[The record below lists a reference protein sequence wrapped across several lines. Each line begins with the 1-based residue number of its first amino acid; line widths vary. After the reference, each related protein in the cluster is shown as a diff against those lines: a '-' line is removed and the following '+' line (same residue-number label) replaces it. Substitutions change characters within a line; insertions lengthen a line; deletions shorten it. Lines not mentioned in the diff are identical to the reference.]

1 MRDLYNNKYNR
12 QTLKNNIYAVNLID
26 ILKTQ
31 HLDITF
37 VVRYI
42 LNNKYQLTKE
52 EEEITV
58 DTVLKYQKHLS
69 LQKLIVEI
77 NKYDKD
83 DDSIDDFQTVARKD
97 DKFI

>member
-1 MRDLYNNKYNR
+1 MLDLYNNKYNR